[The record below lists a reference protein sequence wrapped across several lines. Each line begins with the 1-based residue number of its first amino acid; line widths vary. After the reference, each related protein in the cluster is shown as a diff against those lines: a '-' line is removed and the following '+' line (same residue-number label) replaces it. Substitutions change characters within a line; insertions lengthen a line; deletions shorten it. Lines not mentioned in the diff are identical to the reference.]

1 MSDTFTT
8 QDKQFTFLGE
18 DRRQVI
24 FTPKKYD
31 PTTGQL
37 IGVNQHGKPISV
49 AVKDFIMPYKP
60 VELDWD

>member
-1 MSDTFTT
+1 MSENATT
-8 QDKQFTFLGE
+8 REKQFTFLDD

-31 PTTGQL
+31 PKTGQL
-37 IGVNQHGKPISV
+37 IGVNQQGKPIAV

-60 VELDWD
+60 VELEWD